1 MATCATRINILT
13 AVHMDDTL
21 GQSENRSSAI
31 ELLLNCS
38 IGSALSRDPMLL
50 LIRAKCRFHLA
61 PNVNEQL
68 HIDTNQVSIV
78 NFSLTWRNVITA
90 VTTSPHLLNQTQWID
105 YSLNT
110 ADYDHD
116 TVQVWWLLFFFW
128 LVQRKGHRD
137 LTSSSVLL
145 PVSSMK
151 YRSDGQEGSAPSVT
165 EHKTNWAVK
174 RFDTNWIGRRNS
186 RLKQPPMRCKE
197 TDN

>member
-68 HIDTNQVSIV
+68 HIDTNQVSIL

-116 TVQVWWLLFFFW
+116 TVQVWWLLFFLIGSEERSQGF
-128 LVQRKGHRD
+128 D
-137 LTSSSVLL
+137 LIKRTTSCFKHEISIWWAGRECALR
-145 PVSSMK
+145 
-151 YRSDGQEGSAPSVT
+151 YRA
-165 EHKTNWAVK
+165 
-174 RFDTNWIGRRNS
+174 
-186 RLKQPPMRCKE
+186 
-197 TDN
+197 

>member
-90 VTTSPHLLNQTQWID
+90 VTTSPHLLNKTQWID

-116 TVQVWWLLFFFW
+116 TVQVWWLLFFFDW
-128 LVQRKGHRD
+128 FRGKVTGIWPHQAYYFLFQAWNIDLMGRKGVRPP
-137 LTSSSVLL
+137 LQSIK
-145 PVSSMK
+145 P
-151 YRSDGQEGSAPSVT
+151 T
-165 EHKTNWAVK
+165 E
-174 RFDTNWIGRRNS
+174 
-186 RLKQPPMRCKE
+186 L
-197 TDN
+197 